1 MQQELT
7 LEQQRDQ
14 KLEVLKGYYQAA
26 LNMAKQNGED
36 TAQLE
41 KAYKD
46 VQIQIEKE
54 YITKQKEL
62 LDEQTKRKNKLGRLS
77 VLTSRANT
85 TGNCSN

>member
-46 VQIQIEKE
+46 IQAQIQKE
-54 YITKQKEL
+54 
-62 LDEQTKRKNKLGRLS
+62 
-77 VLTSRANT
+77 
-85 TGNCSN
+85 